1 MLKIIIDRER
11 HVDLL
16 LFLNCSLKPSIKM
29 IGFCQH
35 MMTLHHNTT
44 RQNKIRCSHI
54 LIYPRLLI
62 GNRYVTLDVYIDNEM
77 ERNALS
83 SIDAGYAGT
92 GNR

>member
-35 MMTLHHNTT
+35 MMTLHRNTT
-44 RQNKIRCSHI
+44 RQTKSDVHI
-54 LIYPRLLI
+54 SLFPFVDRK
-62 GNRYVTLDVYIDNEM
+62 
-77 ERNALS
+77 
-83 SIDAGYAGT
+83 
-92 GNR
+92 